1 MTPNAKYRQ
10 SQRMICML
18 AGLDHR
24 KVMRNE
30 MTNNDR
36 RAYNLAAK
44 VLREGTLV
52 CDSSGDVAVLTS
64 GGPDGS
70 LEAYER
76 AWKQFE
82 GQFQGAMKKVCR

>member
-1 MTPNAKYRQ
+1 
-10 SQRMICML
+10 MICML

-30 MTNNDR
+30 MTDSDR

-44 VLREGTLV
+44 VLGDGTLV

-70 LEAYER
+70 LEAYEQ
-76 AWKQFE
+76 AWKRFE
-82 GQFQGAMKKVCR
+82 GHFKTAMKKV